1 MTKKKILISGLGGSL
16 FPYLNDKLVEKGFEI
31 LYVDSNEELKFIY
44 PDLKLYTSPTVTD
57 DKYINFILGLIE
69 KNDINYYIP
78 LIDEELLIAKSIEY
92 IKKDLK
98 VLTPSKSFIELCLN
112 KFKLMKKLDE
122 LDISKTKS
130 FLDSNFNWEIEPP
143 IFVKPNF
150 GRGSRGIKKVY
161 NKLQFEAYRQEN
173 KDEILIQPIIE
184 GIEYTVGVLVN
195 NENKILSISPKRII
209 KKDRVTINAV
219 TENNS
224 IIYGLAKKLTKILKP
239 RGPYNIQL
247 FITSEMQPIIF
258 EINPR
263 FSTTLI
269 LSIEAGVN
277 EVELLINNFSN
288 QAPNFNEALEGVY
301 LYRNWKNNFYIKK

>member
-1 MTKKKILISGLGGSL
+1 MIKNKILISGLGGSL
-16 FPYLNDKLVEKGFEI
+16 FPYLNEKLVEKGFEI

-44 PDLKLYTSPTVTD
+44 PDLKLYTSPIVID

-69 KNDINYYIP
+69 KNDINYYLP
-78 LIDEELLIAKSIEY
+78 LIDEELLIAKSIGY

-98 VLTPSKSFIELCLN
+98 VLIPSKSFIELCLN
-112 KFKLMKKLDE
+112 KFKLMKKLNE

-130 FLDSNFNWEIEPP
+130 FLDSNFNWEIDPP

-195 NENKILSISPKRII
+195 NENEILSISPKRII

-224 IIYGLAKKLTKILKP
+224 IIYGLATKLTKILK
-239 RGPYNIQL
+239 IQKL
-247 FITSEMQPIIF
+247 
-258 EINPR
+258 
-263 FSTTLI
+263 
-269 LSIEAGVN
+269 
-277 EVELLINNFSN
+277 
-288 QAPNFNEALEGVY
+288 
-301 LYRNWKNNFYIKK
+301 

>member
-1 MTKKKILISGLGGSL
+1 MTKNKILISGLGGSL
-16 FPYLNDKLVEKGFEI
+16 FPYLNEKLVEKGFEI

-44 PDLKLYTSPTVTD
+44 PDLKFYTSPIVTN
-57 DKYINFILGLIE
+57 DKYINFILDIIE

-78 LIDEELLIAKSIEY
+78 LIDEELLIAKLIGY

-98 VLTPSKSFIELCLN
+98 VLLPSKSFIKLCLN
-112 KFKLMKKLDE
+112 KFKLMKKLNE

-130 FLDSNFNWEIEPP
+130 FLDSNFNWEIDPP

-195 NENKILSISPKRII
+195 NENEILSISPKRII

-301 LYRNWKNNFYIKK
+301 LYRNWKNNFYKK

>member
-1 MTKKKILISGLGGSL
+1 MTKNKILISGLGGSL
-16 FPYLNDKLVEKGFEI
+16 FPYLNEKLVEKGFEI

-44 PDLKLYTSPTVTD
+44 PDLKLYTSPIVTD

-69 KNDINYYIP
+69 KNDINYYLP
-78 LIDEELLIAKSIEY
+78 LIDEELLIAKSIGF

-98 VLTPSKSFIELCLN
+98 VLIPSKSFIELCLN
-112 KFKLMKKLDE
+112 KFKLMKKLNE

-130 FLDSNFNWEIEPP
+130 FLDSNFNWEIDPP

-195 NENKILSISPKRII
+195 NENEILSISPKRII

-224 IIYGLAKKLTKILKP
+224 IIYGLATKLTKILKP

-247 FITSEMQPIIF
+247 FITPEMQPIIF

-288 QAPNFNEALEGVY
+288 QAPIFNEALEGVY
-301 LYRNWKNNFYIKK
+301 LYRNWKNNFYKK

>member
-78 LIDEELLIAKSIEY
+78 LIDEELLIAKSIGY

-195 NENKILSISPKRII
+195 NENEILSISPKRII

-224 IIYGLAKKLTKILKP
+224 IIYELAKKLTKILKP

-247 FITSEMQPIIF
+247 FITPEMQPIIF

-269 LSIEAGVN
+269 LSMEAGVN
-277 EVELLINNFSN
+277 EVELLINHFSN
-288 QAPNFNEALEGVY
+288 QTPKFNEALEGVY